1 MAHGHEHDDHGHGGL
16 DDIHADLDTT
26 PVHAAARDGDANELQ
41 TILAADPTQ
50 ARAVD
55 KYGLTPLHWASDRGH
70 ADAAELL
77 LAAGADAD
85 AVEARLFKRRPLH
98 FAVLS
103 GSLAAVETLV
113 RHKADLEAAD
123 YRGWSPAQVA
133 ANRGDAA
140 EAVAVLV
147 AAGAVAPKTSSQA

>member
-50 ARAVD
+50 ARAV
-55 KYGLTPLHWASDRGH
+55 
-70 ADAAELL
+70 
-77 LAAGADAD
+77 
-85 AVEARLFKRRPLH
+85 RLFKRRPLH

-103 GSLAAVETLV
+103 GSSAAVETLV

-123 YRGWSPAQVA
+123 YRGWSPAQSGVKRGTRPWIARTAGRVA
-133 ANRGDAA
+133 SAGGDGGGCKAA
-140 EAVAVLV
+140 RLGNGER
-147 AAGAVAPKTSSQA
+147 PQALCRLSGPERTTGTLR